1 MACLFSSTCGKRTI
15 VNVDSICDAL
25 TKRIA
30 TQQLQARIY
39 FTQAQ
44 EHALRASLCVNES
57 DRIGARQ
64 FLLERNK
71 ARERQRLELS
81 QMSNLLEIR
90 EQLERTRRDLETG
103 QLLSGASVS
112 LSDLL
117 ERMPDLQQVMDDL
130 QKGSYQVM
138 EHSEML
144 AMTPAP
150 SSEADEALDDEISL
164 LMTQA
169 MPIVFP
175 RSNLDE
181 PFIVPVAKPH
191 KCLVDEEPY

>member
-1 MACLFSSTCGKRTI
+1 MACLFCGKTTI

-25 TKRIA
+25 TKRIE

-44 EHALRASLCVNES
+44 EHALRANLCAREG
-57 DRIGARQ
+57 DRMGARQ

-71 ARERQRLELS
+71 AHERQRLELS

-90 EQLERTRRDLETG
+90 EQLDRTRRDLETG
-103 QLLSGASVS
+103 HLLSGASVS

-117 ERMPDLQQVMDDL
+117 ERMPDLQQVMEDL
-130 QKGSYQVM
+130 QQGSYQVM

-144 AMTPAP
+144 AMTPCS
-150 SSEADEALDDEISL
+150 SSEADEALDDEIAL
-164 LMTQA
+164 LMTEA
-169 MPIVFP
+169 MPIVVV
-175 RSNLDE
+175 RSNLDG
-181 PFIVPVAKPH
+181 PFMVPVAEKH
-191 KCLVDEEPY
+191 KCLAEEKPY